1 MYLKSIT
8 LLHIGDI
15 HYDYIDKND
24 RPVDG
29 KDSQFPES
37 LDEILPEKTHQTI
50 IKNLMHEIEED
61 PLAILLSGD
70 LTTGGEIESYKN
82 CLHFL
87 RERIHSDYFD
97 SNLLQKLFIVPGNHD
112 IDRKKISEQSLYFKF
127 KPIQEALEEISFPE
141 IPVPNLKTEKLCQD
155 PACNILV
162 ISINSC
168 VGCGERRY
176 YPEKI
181 RDAISKSLDC
191 NEEEKDDEELMELCY
206 EMIDT
211 PVITDEDVGKMVHCI
226 QSHDENLLPIIL
238 THHNLLPQK
247 RPRIAMYTE
256 LLNSGDIR
264 ERLLMLN
271 RPIIYLHGH
280 LHDDP
285 IEIIQSPR
293 YEKAKIICISAP
305 LLFPNIKDETK
316 KFGFNKIK
324 IICGEHGIPIGCKI
338 TYHRPIESN
347 VNKKEER
354 IRFLDPPGTIALAT
368 QVEKNILC
376 CINEEMYLSDLQ
388 DKVNKKYGVDISI
401 KEIEESID
409 RLSWLG
415 LVDYKIRDGPIPMR
429 LVRKVVP

>member
-1 MYLKSIT
+1 MY
-8 LLHIGDI
+8 
-15 HYDYIDKND
+15 
-24 RPVDG
+24 
-29 KDSQFPES
+29 
-37 LDEILPEKTHQTI
+37 
-50 IKNLMHEIEED
+50 EIEEP

-70 LTTGGEIESYKN
+70 LSTYGKIDGYKD
-82 CLHFL
+82 CLRFL
-87 RERIHSDYFD
+87 KKRIPANFFD
-97 SNLLQKLFIVPGNHD
+97 SEPFQKLFIVPGNHD
-112 IDRKKISEQSLYFKF
+112 IDRKKVSDDSLYCKF
-127 KPIQEALEEISFPE
+127 KPIQESLEEEKFPE
-141 IPVPNLKTEKLCQD
+141 VPVPDLKTEKLCQD
-155 PACNILV
+155 PSCSVLV

-168 VGCGERRY
+168 IGCGERRY

-211 PVITDEDVGKMVHCI
+211 PVIKNEDIDEMVQHI
-226 QSHDENLLPIIL
+226 QSQDENLLPIIL

-256 LLNSGDIR
+256 LLNSGYIR

-305 LLFPNIKDETK
+305 LLFPNTKDKTK

-338 TYHRPIESN
+338 TYHRPTEAN
-347 VNKKEER
+347 MDKKEER
-354 IRFLDPPGTIALAT
+354 IRFLDPPSTIALAT
-368 QVEKNILC
+368 PEEKNILC
-376 CINEEMYLSDLQ
+376 CINEEIYLSDLQ
-388 DKVNKKYGVDISI
+388 DKVNKKYGANLSI
-401 KEIEESID
+401 GKIEESID

-415 LVDYKIRDGPIPMR
+415 LVEYKIRDGPIPMR

>member
-1 MYLKSIT
+1 MSKNFSRGMYLKGIT

-15 HYDYIDKND
+15 HYDYIDKDD
-24 RPVDG
+24 RPIDG
-29 KDSQFPES
+29 KDLQFPES
-37 LDEILPEKTHQTI
+37 LDEILPEESYQVI
-50 IKNLMHEIEED
+50 INSFMHEIEEA

-70 LTTGGEIESYKN
+70 LSTRGKIESYKD

-87 RERIHSDYFD
+87 RKRIRPDYFN
-97 SNLLQKLFIVPGNHD
+97 SAPFQKLFIVPGNHD
-112 IDRKKISEQSLYFKF
+112 IDRGKISEQSLYLKF
-127 KPIQEALEEISFPE
+127 KPIQEALEEKSFPE
-141 IPVPNLKTEKLCQD
+141 IPVPDLKTEKLCQD
-155 PACNILV
+155 LACNILV

-168 VGCGERRY
+168 IGCGERRY

-191 NEEEKDDEELMELCY
+191 NEEDKDDEELMELCY
-206 EMIDT
+206 EVIDT
-211 PVITDEDVGKMVHCI
+211 PVIKDEDVDKMIHCI
-226 QSHDENLLPIIL
+226 QSYGEDLLPIIL

-293 YEKAKIICISAP
+293 HEKAKIICISAP
-305 LLFPNIKDETK
+305 LLFPNTKDETK

-324 IICGEHGIPIGCKI
+324 IICGEYGIPIGCKI
-338 TYHRPIESN
+338 TYHRPIEVN
-347 VNKKEER
+347 VDKKEER
-354 IRFLDPPGTIALAT
+354 IRFRDPPDTIALAT
-368 QVEKNILC
+368 QEEKDILC
-376 CINEEMYLSDLQ
+376 CINEDMYTSRRHNLRFFKPL
-388 DKVNKKYGVDISI
+388 K
-401 KEIEESID
+401 
-409 RLSWLG
+409 
-415 LVDYKIRDGPIPMR
+415 P
-429 LVRKVVP
+429 